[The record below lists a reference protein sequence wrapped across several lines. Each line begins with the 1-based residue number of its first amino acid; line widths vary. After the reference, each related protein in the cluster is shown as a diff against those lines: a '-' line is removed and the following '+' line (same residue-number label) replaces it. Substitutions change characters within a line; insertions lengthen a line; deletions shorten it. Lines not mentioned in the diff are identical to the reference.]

1 MVKYHVINLENRVM
15 ASVII
20 PILSCKERDI
30 DRLTSVHRTPESCIL
45 KQKIMLPA
53 SYILV
58 HQARDA
64 FSDVMESTWRYRNH

>member
-1 MVKYHVINLENRVM
+1 MVKYHVINLANRVM
-15 ASVII
+15 TSVII

-45 KQKIMLPA
+45 KQKA